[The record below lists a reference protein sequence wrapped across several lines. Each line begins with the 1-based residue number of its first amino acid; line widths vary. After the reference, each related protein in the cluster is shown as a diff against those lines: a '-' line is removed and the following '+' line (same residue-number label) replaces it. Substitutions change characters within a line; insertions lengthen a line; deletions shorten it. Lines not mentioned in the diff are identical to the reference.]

1 MNDKQYF
8 VYILTN
14 KYNSILYVGVTNNLL
29 KRVYE
34 HKNKLVEGFTNKY
47 NINKLVYYEILED
60 PYNAIT
66 REKQLKSLT
75 REKKINLINSINKEW
90 KDLYDELL
98 G

>member
-75 REKKINLINSINKEW
+75 REKKINLINSINNEW